1 LECHAAVDK
10 RAKRVQGEIYQKG
23 GLGDPTEGKTVVNG
37 DCSVA
42 LVESR
47 HRMSLPSPGTLLL
60 HTDDDDCYPPVKKEH
75 RQAIGRKEV
84 ARRKKKTGEA
94 RDLVDIN

>member
-1 LECHAAVDK
+1 LEYHAAVDK
-10 RAKRVQGEIYQKG
+10 RAKRVQGEIYKKE

-60 HTDDDDCYPPVKKEH
+60 HTDDDDDCYPPVKKEH

-84 ARRKKKTGEA
+84 ARRKKKQERRG
-94 RDLVDIN
+94 IW